1 MGRDRS
7 TFLGTWWLR
16 GILALTVATVLMG
29 TPSLGFSIG
38 QNPYTGDAEAAQ
50 EGHQL
55 YLKVGCAGCHGSGGG
70 GGMCPSLTDC
80 NWQWGGDDET
90 LFRLIKGELPQQ
102 TMLRVFGSV
111 LTDDQVWKIITW
123 IRFINRCSE
132 TTNAIVA
139 GSDSTPATSGTGV
152 ITGVVRHAS
161 VAQFETVVYIDD
173 DVPGWKPSGPL
184 TAVMDQKDKTF
195 IPHVL
200 PVVVGTKVEFL
211 NSDPFE
217 HNVYSP
223 EGGYD
228 LGMAPQG
235 KKIVYTFKKPGVYT
249 QLCRPHPEMLAF
261 VVVLKNPFFAK
272 TDKEGRFRI
281 EGVPAGTWH
290 LKVWNER
297 LKPQEAEKRYT
308 VEVRAGQEVSVT
320 LEP

>member
-1 MGRDRS
+1 MNGK
-7 TFLGTWWLR
+7 
-16 GILALTVATVLMG
+16 VLMG
-29 TPSLGFSIG
+29 MACLLLAMASAGQAADLKGRVLDKDGKPLADAVVYLTSKNPTPVT
-38 QNPYTGDAEAAQ
+38 P
-50 EGHQL
+50 
-55 YLKVGCAGCHGSGGG
+55 
-70 GGMCPSLTDC
+70 PSKPAV
-80 NWQWGGDDET
+80 
-90 LFRLIKGELPQQ
+90 I
-102 TMLRVFGSV
+102 
-111 LTDDQVWKIITW
+111 DQV
-123 IRFINRCSE
+123 E
-132 TTNAIVA
+132 
-139 GSDSTPATSGTGV
+139 
-152 ITGVVRHAS
+152 
-161 VAQFETVVYIDD
+161 
-173 DVPGWKPSGPL
+173 
-184 TAVMDQKDKTF
+184 MTF
-195 IPHVL
+195 VPHVL

-235 KKIVYTFKKPGVYT
+235 KKIAYTFKKPGVYT

-297 LKPQEAEKRYT
+297 LKPREAEKRFT